1 MRVQDRPHQQILRLA
16 KKGKLKDLR
25 PPRKDGKEPLLGVP
39 MNEAEV
45 IEICREAII
54 VMLKVV
60 GPILLAGLVIGVTVS
75 LIQAV
80 TQIQEMT
87 LSFIPK
93 MLVIFAMTIWLLPF
107 MMSTLGGFA
116 QSMSDRIVQVGMS
129 ND

>member
-1 MRVQDRPHQQILRLA
+1 
-16 KKGKLKDLR
+16 
-25 PPRKDGKEPLLGVP
+25 

-45 IEICREAII
+45 IEICREAI
-54 VMLKVV
+54 VVLLKVV
-60 GPILLAGLVIGVTVS
+60 GPILLAGLVVGVVVS
-75 LIQAV
+75 LLQAV

-93 MLVIFAMTIWLLPF
+93 MLVIFAMTLWLLPF

-116 QSMSDRIVQVGMS
+116 HTLGDRIIQIGIS

>member
-1 MRVQDRPHQQILRLA
+1 
-16 KKGKLKDLR
+16 
-25 PPRKDGKEPLLGVP
+25 

-60 GPILLAGLVIGVTVS
+60 GPILLAGLVIGIVVS
-75 LIQAV
+75 LIQAM

-93 MLVIFAMTIWLLPF
+93 MLVIFAMTLWLLPF
-107 MMSTLGGFA
+107 MMATLGGFTHTI
-116 QSMSDRIVQVGMS
+116 SDRIIQVGMS
-129 ND
+129 NN